1 MLRVFGALLLPLCGW
16 LTGDAFQQRTREQL
30 CALEWSIR
38 LLRRIRQEIAYRRL
52 DLEQLQRC
60 LVQEKLLESDA
71 APKLQEIPA
80 PERFDDAERLC
91 FEQCFAGFGQS
102 EAAQECERLDY
113 YSARFEAFLHQAQQK
128 AASGQGLP
136 CRLGLAA
143 GAVAALILL

>member
-1 MLRVFGALLLPLCGW
+1 MMRLFHWAAAALLLLCGW
-16 LTGDAFQQRTREQL
+16 LTGSAFQVRTEQHILQLQRTVE
-30 CALEWSIR
+30 
-38 LLRRIRQEIAYRRL
+38 LLQRIRQEIAYRRL
-52 DLEQLQRC
+52 DL
-60 LVQEKLLESDA
+60 EKLLESDA

>member
-1 MLRVFGALLLPLCGW
+1 MIISTKGRYGIRVMIDLAQHGEDGYIPLKTIAERQGIS
-16 LTGDAFQQRTREQL
+16 EKY
-30 CALEWSIR
+30 LESI
-38 LLRRIRQEIAYRRL
+38 LKV
-52 DLEQLQRC
+52 

-91 FEQCFAGFGQS
+91 FEQCFAGLGQS